1 MKPMHRTKWFGILAL
16 TAIATASQDPLLI
29 RRELK
34 AGATEKYVV
43 ESVVKQNIEIPSM
56 GEQDMIITTAGSIIL
71 KTGEVNSEKGTAA
84 VETTTKIE
92 KMSMDG
98 SLASM
103 MGGANEQ
110 KLPDP
115 KVEKGT
121 LDSRNRLVL
130 AVDPK
135 AKTPGGMMGMGMPGM
150 GSVGAAG
157 LLNLIELPE
166 KAIKI
171 GDEIE
176 VAMPGAA
183 GAATMGAK
191 DFKLKVKFVGEKE
204 VEGGKAWVVSFSGN
218 VKIDIDTAKMP
229 KQPNQPDNPMGDMKI
244 SGTVLISGEG
254 LVDKLSGRTLSNIMN
269 MKTDMK
275 VFVEAAGMEIPSKG
289 TITMKLELAK

>member
-1 MKPMHRTKWFGILAL
+1 MQRTKWFGILAL
-16 TAIATASQDPLLI
+16 TAIAAASQDPLLI

-34 AGATEKYVV
+34 AGTTEKYVV
-43 ESVVKQNIEIPSM
+43 ENVVKQNIEIPSM
-56 GEQDMIITTAGSIIL
+56 GEQDMIITTAGSIVV
-71 KTGEVNSEKGTAA
+71 KMGEVNSEKGTAA

-103 MGGANEQ
+103 VGGANDP

-121 LDSRNRLVL
+121 LDSRNRLVI

-135 AKTPGGMMGMGMPGM
+135 AKTPGGMIGMGMPGM
-150 GSVGAAG
+150 GSIGAAG

-191 DFKLKVKFVGEKE
+191 DLKMKVKFVGEKD
-204 VEGGKAWVVSFSGN
+204 VDGKKAWVVSFSGN
-218 VKIDIDTAKMP
+218 MKIDIDTSKLP
-229 KQPNQPDNPMGDMKI
+229 KQADQQDNPMGDMKI
-244 SGTVLISGEG
+244 TGTVLLNGEG
-254 LVDKLSGRTLSNIMN
+254 LVDKLSGRTLSNVMN

-289 TITMKLELAK
+289 TITLKLELAK